1 MPFAWFVALR
11 YLRDAKGQTAL
22 ILAAVSLGVGVV
34 VFLSALISGLE
45 ISLIDKTLGSQ
56 AHVTLERPREAP
68 RPLVFPT
75 PERAI
80 ARVVQPSPQR
90 LRSID
95 RWPLVVADVERIEG
109 VTAVSPMILG
119 SAFAVRSDAKESI
132 VVRGIEPER
141 YVAIVDVRRKMVAGR
156 FDVSAGVVVGASL
169 ARLVGAS
176 VGDKLRVRTPEG
188 IEDVVT
194 IAGVFSLGNEAVD
207 KSWVFTSLPHAQ
219 SLYALPGG
227 ATTIELKVAE
237 LFSAEQL
244 ALDLRGRTGLEAN
257 SWMTINAELLS
268 ALDAQRNSKNLIQVF
283 VVLAV
288 ALGIASVLIVSVVQK
303 AREIGILRAVGTS
316 ARRVLSVFLIQ
327 GAVLGFGGALLGAAM
342 GAGLAKAFELIARDP
357 SGAPKVPVVVDG
369 ALVASAL
376 SLATLV
382 GLLAALV
389 PARRA
394 ARIDPATAIRNG

>member
-1 MPFAWFVALR
+1 MSFAWFVALR

-22 ILAAVSLGVGVV
+22 ILSAVSVGVGVV
-34 VFLSALISGLE
+34 VFLSALINGLQT
-45 ISLIDKTLGSQ
+45 SLIDKTLGSQ
-56 AHVTLERPREAP
+56 AHVTLQRPREAP
-68 RPLVFPT
+68 RPLVLPT
-75 PERAI
+75 AERAV

-95 RWPLVVADVERIEG
+95 RWPLVVADVERVKG
-109 VTAVSPMILG
+109 VMAVSPMIVG
-119 SAFAVRSDAKESI
+119 SAFAVRSDAKEPI

-141 YVAIVDVRRKMVAGR
+141 YLSIIDLRRKMVAGR

-169 ARLVGAS
+169 AKLVGAS

-194 IAGVFSLGNEAVD
+194 IAGVFSLGNEGVD
-207 KSWVFTSLPHAQ
+207 KSWVFTSLRHAQ

-227 ATTIELKVAE
+227 ATAIELKVAD
-237 LFSAEQL
+237 LFSAERL
-244 ALDLRGRTGLEAN
+244 ALDLRGRTGLEAD
-257 SWMTINAELLS
+257 SWMKINAELLS
-268 ALDAQRNSKNLIQVF
+268 ALDAQRNSKTLIQFF

-316 ARRVLSVFLIQ
+316 ALRVHSVFLIQ
-327 GAVLGFGGALLGAAM
+327 GAVLGFVGALVGSAI
-342 GAGLAKAFELIARDP
+342 GAGLAKAFELAVRDA
-357 SGAPKVPVVVDG
+357 SGGPKVPAVVDG
-369 ALVASAL
+369 ALFVSAL
-376 SLATLV
+376 SLATIV
-382 GLLAALV
+382 GTFAALI